1 MSFIALYLLINKEN
15 VGLGRCDNYQS
26 IQEGAGPAPL
36 PPPDYGPE
44 KTASSMSSRLRE
56 YLKERCIS

>member
-1 MSFIALYLLINKEN
+1 MNRLQYKCGN
-15 VGLGRCDNYQS
+15 QS

-36 PPPDYGPE
+36 PPDYGPE
-44 KTASSMSSRLRE
+44 KTAPSMSSRLRE